1 MDTGIRLALTLSQIG
16 VVMVAVLLTVAALT
30 LLERKVLGW
39 MQDRMG
45 PMEVGPYGI
54 LQPVADG
61 LKLFLKKTSSQPERI
76 SSCLAW
82 RRCCH

>member
-1 MDTGIRLALTLSQIG
+1 METGIRLALTLGQIG
-16 VVMVAVLLTVAALT
+16 AVMVAVLLTVALLT

-61 LKLFLKKTSSQPERI
+61 LSH
-76 SSCLAW
+76 
-82 RRCCH
+82 RRMA